1 MQSEEFVQYP
11 LSRDEHA
18 AMARCVAAIRRQ
30 LQDVSD
36 LFVARY
42 GRNSSIA
49 DTAVKSLISS
59 TLLEH
64 ELLVLEGD
72 IPLVD
77 SKLEDMA
84 SAAY

>member
-1 MQSEEFVQYP
+1 MHSEEFVQYP

-18 AMARCVAAIRRQ
+18 AMVRCVAAIRRQ

-42 GRNSSIA
+42 GKNSSIA
-49 DTAVKSLISS
+49 EIAEKSLVCS

-64 ELLVLEGD
+64 ELVVLEGD
-72 IPLVD
+72 IPLPD
-77 SKLEDMA
+77 SKLADLA

>member
-1 MQSEEFVQYP
+1 
-11 LSRDEHA
+11 
-18 AMARCVAAIRRQ
+18 MARCVAAIRRQ

-42 GRNSSIA
+42 GRSSSIA
-49 DTAVKSLISS
+49 DIAVKSLISS

-72 IPLVD
+72 IPLPD

-84 SAAY
+84 GAAY

>member
-1 MQSEEFVQYP
+1 VQYP

-42 GRNSSIA
+42 GRKSSIA
-49 DTAVKSLISS
+49 EIAVKSLICS

-72 IPLVD
+72 LPMSD

-84 SAAY
+84 GAAY